1 MPETE
6 DTQELQ
12 TIEQQLAETEARYRV
27 LVEKQIEAMCRWLP
41 DTTLTYV
48 SEGYCRLSGRQQ
60 SDLVG
65 RKWIEVVPESSR
77 DTALRSIGS
86 LGGKPGPTTYEHELT
101 GANGQTVWLSW
112 NTYPLINQ
120 DGKVVEFQSVGRT
133 ITEHKEAEEALR
145 ESEQRFRDL
154 ADKAP
159 VGIYILEG
167 ATAVYVNQAF
177 AEMHGYTSD
186 ELIGKDKMRE
196 LTHPDD
202 WKKAEERL
210 KRRISGGPGYREK
223 LSFRGITKTGKTIY
237 VEGHSAV
244 TTYQGRPA
252 TIGIGIDVT
261 EQKNIEEELEKYRSH
276 LEKLVAEKTTELNQA
291 NEELRQDIVRRQQVE
306 KELEIKTENLQE
318 ANVALKVLLRQGE
331 DYKEELEEKV
341 YSNVKELVLRHVS
354 LLRNTHMVDTDQKM
368 LLDIIEI
375 NLKKLIS
382 PFSKRI
388 GAFNFTP
395 KEMEVVALIREG
407 KTTKEIASL
416 LNVSLDAVSQHR
428 YQIRRKLDLN
438 RKKTGLR
445 SYLLSLE

>member
-1 MPETE
+1 MPGTK
-6 DTQELQ
+6 DTQKLDLLRR
-12 TIEQQLAETEARYRV
+12 QLAEVEDRYRV

-48 SEGYCRLSGRQQ
+48 SEGCCRLSGRKQ
-60 SDLVG
+60 SDLIG

-77 DTALRSIGS
+77 DAALRYIGS
-86 LGGKPGPTTYEHELT
+86 LSGKPGPTTYEYELT

-112 NTYPLINQ
+112 NTYPLANQ
-120 DGKVVEFQSVGRT
+120 EGKVLEYQSVGRT

-159 VGIYILEG
+159 VGVYLLEG
-167 ATAVYVNQAF
+167 SVAVYVNQTF
-177 AEMHGYTSD
+177 AEMHGYTPD
-186 ELIGKDKMRE
+186 ELIGKDKLRE

-223 LSFRGITKTGKTIY
+223 LSFRGVTKNGKTVY

-252 TIGIGIDVT
+252 TIGIGIDMT
-261 EQKNIEEELEKYRSH
+261 EQKSIEEELEKYRSR
-276 LEKLVAEKTTELNQA
+276 LEKLVAEKTAELNHA
-291 NEELRQDIVRRQQVE
+291 NEELRQDIVRRE
-306 KELEIKTENLQE
+306 KAENELEIKSTNLQE
-318 ANVALKVLLRQGE
+318 ANVALRVLLKQGE

-354 LLRNTHMVDTDQKM
+354 LLRNSHLDVDQQM
-368 LLDIIEI
+368 LLDIIET
-375 NLKKLIS
+375 NLKKIIS

-388 GAFNFTP
+388 GVFNFTR
-395 KEMEVVALIREG
+395 KEMEVVALIKEG
-407 KTTKEIASL
+407 KTSKQIAGL

-438 RKKTGLR
+438 RKKTGLL
-445 SYLLSLE
+445 SYLSTLE

>member
-1 MPETE
+1 MPGTK
-6 DTQELQ
+6 DMQEPQAL
-12 TIEQQLAETEARYRV
+12 EHRLAESEARYHV
-27 LVEKQIEAMCRWLP
+27 LVEKQIEAMCRWFP
-41 DTTLTYV
+41 DTSLTYV
-48 SEGYCRLSGRQQ
+48 NEGYCTICGKERAELI
-60 SDLVG
+60 G
-65 RKWIEVVPESSR
+65 RKWIELVPEHSHELVLSY
-77 DTALRSIGS
+77 IQS
-86 LGGKPGPTTYEHELT
+86 LGNKSQATTSEHELT

-120 DGKVVEFQSVGRT
+120 DGQVVEYQSVGRT
-133 ITEHKEAEEALR
+133 VTEHKEAEEALR

-159 VGIYILEG
+159 LGVYLLEG
-167 ATAVYVNQAF
+167 SLAVYVNQAF
-177 AEMHGYTSD
+177 AEMHGYTPD
-186 ELIGKDKMRE
+186 ELIGKDKLRE

-210 KRRISGGPGYREK
+210 NRRISGGPGYREK
-223 LSFRGITKTGKTIY
+223 LSFRGVTKMGKAIY

-252 TIGIGIDVT
+252 TIGIGVDVT
-261 EQKNIEEELEKYRSH
+261 EQKKIEEELEKYRSH

-291 NEELRQDIVRRQQVE
+291 NEELRQDIVRRKQVE
-306 KELEIKTENLQE
+306 NELEIKSSNLQE

-341 YSNVKELVLRHVS
+341 YSNVKELVLRHIS
-354 LLRNTHMVDTDQKM
+354 LLRSSRLDTDQTM
-368 LLDIIEI
+368 LLDIIET

-395 KEMEVVALIREG
+395 KEMEVVALLKEG
-407 KTTKEIASL
+407 KTTKQIAGL

-445 SYLLSLE
+445 SYLLTLE

>member
-1 MPETE
+1 MLETK
-6 DTQELQ
+6 DTKEL
-12 TIEQQLAETEARYRV
+12 ELLRQQLTESEARYQV

-48 SEGYCRLSGRQQ
+48 SEGYCRLSGRRQT
-60 SDLVG
+60 DLIG

-77 DTALRSIGS
+77 GAALRCIGS
-86 LGGKPGPTTYEHELT
+86 LGGKPGSTTYEHELA
-101 GANGQTVWLSW
+101 GANGQTVRLSW
-112 NTYPLINQ
+112 NTYPLTNQ
-120 DGKVVEFQSVGRT
+120 DGKVVEYQSVGKT
-133 ITEHKEAEEALR
+133 ITGHKEAEEALR

-167 ATAVYVNQAF
+167 TTAVYVNPCF
-177 AEMHGYTSD
+177 AEMNGYTVL
-186 ELIGKDKMRE
+186 ELIGKDKLKD

-202 WKKAEERL
+202 WEKARQRVERRL
-210 KRRISGGPGYREK
+210 SAGPGYKEK
-223 LSFRGITKTGKTIY
+223 LSFRGTTKTGKTIY

-252 TIGIGIDVT
+252 VIGIGVDVT
-261 EQKNIEEELEKYRSH
+261 DQERIEKELKKYRNH
-276 LEKLVAEKTTELNQA
+276 LEKLVEEKTGELNQA
-291 NEELRQDIVRRQQVE
+291 NEELRQDIIRRKQVE
-306 KELEIKTENLQE
+306 NELEIKTENLQE

-331 DYKEELEEKV
+331 NYKEELEEKV

-354 LLRNTHMVDTDQKM
+354 LLRSSHLDTDQKM
-368 LLDIIEI
+368 LLDIIET

-388 GAFNFTP
+388 VAFNFTP
-395 KEMEVVALIREG
+395 KEMEVVALIKEG
-407 KTTKEIASL
+407 KTTKQIAGL
-416 LNVSLDAVSQHR
+416 LNVSQDAVSQHR
-428 YQIRRKLDLN
+428 YQIRRKVGLN
-438 RKKTGLR
+438 REKTGLR